1 MSSKKEENRILIRI
15 NSFGAF
21 IKTEDIPEILN
32 KEIARPD
39 LEFVRSILAGFF
51 DLPIDALSQNILE
64 RYVEVTTE
72 KTHTQVAPSEDRLFE
87 RLTKPL
93 SSAKKNYCLGEY
105 AAAIALSG
113 TVAEMLILLLWEI
126 NEIRIK
132 GELISSQQ
140 EKALFGKKFDDLV
153 HFRRVQI
160 LKTFG
165 IITEGQY
172 KLFDQIRKKRND
184 YLHSWSVDVS
194 NEKEDAAECV
204 RSIFQLF
211 LEITQIGIS
220 DAGTVKINPK
230 LLNFFKEVE
239 EA

>member
-1 MSSKKEENRILIRI
+1 MRSKKEENRILIRI
-15 NSFGAF
+15 NSFGAL
-21 IKTEDIPEILN
+21 IKKEDISKILD
-32 KEIARPD
+32 KENRELD
-39 LEFVRSILAGFF
+39 LEFTRTILSNFF
-51 DLPIDALSQNILE
+51 DLPMEALSQDILE
-64 RYVEVTTE
+64 RYTEVTTE
-72 KTHTQVAPSEDRLFE
+72 NTHTPVAPSEDRLFE

-126 NEIRIK
+126 DEIRIK

-184 YLHSWSVDVS
+184 YLHSWSVDVG

-230 LLNFFKEVE
+230 LLKFFKEVE